1 MQLMNQDSSNP
12 LLPAVPKPPP
22 SWEQRLL
29 ELREEEWQAHKD
41 CIDAARECLRRY
53 KAGPNRAITVAEIV
67 KLLELGSKLGRLAVG
82 ADAQD
87 GTFNVDPEYLAGLR
101 QQLDSV
107 FAEPIDVVSE
117 PVAET
122 PAITEP

>member
-1 MQLMNQDSSNP
+1 MNTDQPNSQV
-12 LLPAVPKPPP
+12 PAVQTPPT
-22 SWEQRLL
+22 SWEQRFL
-29 ELREEEWQAHKD
+29 EAREEEWQAHKD

-87 GTFNVDPEYLAGLR
+87 GVLSVDPEYLAGLR
-101 QQLDSV
+101 KQLDSV
-107 FAEPIDVVSE
+107 FAEPIDVIAE
-117 PVAET
+117 PLVET